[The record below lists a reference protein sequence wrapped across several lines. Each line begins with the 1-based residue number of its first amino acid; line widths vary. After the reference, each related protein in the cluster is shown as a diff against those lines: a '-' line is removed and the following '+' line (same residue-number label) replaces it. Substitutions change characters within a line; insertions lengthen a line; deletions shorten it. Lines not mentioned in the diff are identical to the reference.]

1 MGLRLVPSKKENYI
15 NMFNSI
21 FKSERIP
28 PDTNR
33 NRVSNADLESL
44 RQRQSA
50 AWGNTLKPQY
60 SPYSQL
66 FFEYPEAIS
75 PSELENLGFK
85 PVKSVDFLD
94 ENSGTLVFVKG
105 TNAHAYYLLQV
116 QPDRSILLWRAFHQP
131 TPAISASNAAQAV
144 VSWKLDAG
152 QYYAYP
158 GQLMTGAMI
167 SWPYYQTNSSQ
178 VPLLGQTWESQV
190 SQLYVKGVS
199 TTEDGDGIADSFS
212 WSQEVRNSLLRQV
225 ATERI
230 GLKPIPTS
238 PSLFFAGLSPEKAL
252 LRFDTQTPEQVVQH
266 INLLARLLLSLFLL
280 TERNGIDVVY
290 KLTRS
295 SLYDSPRVSQ
305 SEWTL
310 ARLKSIFPINSF
322 FVPGVIESSE
332 SSRILV
338 SSPSQLITI
347 NNGNLVDEMGK
358 LGMTTTTQANLGL
371 VKQNL
376 TQMAEVENKRRVNGP
391 LLTLVEGGSDQT
403 NRYFVMLA
411 ESILRESRT
420 EKDTIIHGARLNYF
434 YDLFQTA
441 DKVYRATIGTPLKSD
456 QVQRLEHL
464 ISKLPEV
471 GYEVLLLNSWEYLQ
485 SIGLKLTAFE
495 FSEIVTIVFGS
506 SWFGTGE
513 NFGGTNS
520 SGSGFHG
527 GILLK

>member
-1 MGLRLVPSKKENYI
+1 
-15 NMFNSI
+15 MFNSI
-21 FKSERIP
+21 FKSERP
-28 PDTNR
+28 LTDPNKNR
-33 NRVSNADLESL
+33 ISNSDLEGL
-44 RQRQSA
+44 KQRQRT
-50 AWGNTLKPQY
+50 AWGNTEKPQY
-60 SPYSQL
+60 SPFSQL
-66 FFEYPEAIS
+66 LFEYPEAIS
-75 PSELENLGFK
+75 PAELENLGFK
-85 PVKSVDFLD
+85 PVKTVNFLE
-94 ENSGTLVFVKG
+94 ENPGTFIFVKG
-105 TNAHAYYLLQV
+105 TNAHAYYLLQI
-116 QPDRSILLWRAFHQP
+116 QSDRSILFWRAFHQP
-131 TPAISASNAAQAV
+131 TPAISANNATNAI
-144 VSWKLDAG
+144 VSWKLDTG

-158 GQLMTGAMI
+158 GQLMTEAMI

-178 VPLLGQTWESQV
+178 VPLLGQMWESQV
-190 SQLYVKGVS
+190 SQLWVRGVS
-199 TTEDGDGIADSFS
+199 TTEDGDGIVDSLS

-252 LRFDTQTPEQVVQH
+252 LRFDTQTPEQVAQH
-266 INLLARLLLSLFLL
+266 INLLARLLLSLFFL
-280 TERNGIDVVY
+280 TERNGIDIVY

-310 ARLKSIFPINSF
+310 ARLKSVFPINSF
-322 FVPGVIESSE
+322 FVPGLIESSE
-332 SSRILV
+332 TSRILV

-347 NNGNLVDEMGK
+347 NNGNLFDEIGN
-358 LGMTTTTQANLGL
+358 LGMTVATQADLEL
-371 VKQNL
+371 VKRNL
-376 TQMAEVENKRRVNGP
+376 TQKAEVENKRRANGP
-391 LLTLVEGGSDQT
+391 LLTLVEGGSDQK
-403 NRYFVMLA
+403 NKYFIMLA

-441 DKVYRATIGTPLKSD
+441 DKVYGATIGTPLKLD
-456 QVQRLEHL
+456 QVQRLVHL

-471 GYEVLLLNSWEYLQ
+471 GYEALLLNSWEYLQ